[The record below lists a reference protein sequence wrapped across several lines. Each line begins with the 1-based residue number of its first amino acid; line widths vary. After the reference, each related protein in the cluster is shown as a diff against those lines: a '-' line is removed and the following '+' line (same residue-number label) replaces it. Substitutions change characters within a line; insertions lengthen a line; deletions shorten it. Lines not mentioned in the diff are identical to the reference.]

1 MTRTNAREIALH
13 FMFELAFSKH
23 SAESLLEE
31 RLTQEHFAQMKDE
44 SRLYYQY
51 PNKKQADYIRALVEG
66 AFLHSPELDEYI
78 ASYAQ
83 GWSFHRIPKVIAAL
97 LRIAM
102 FEILYVPEIPDSVA
116 INDALEIAKGY
127 DDPELISFMNGILGN
142 FVRSELKNTPE
153 RPSDFKED
161 VFDLEDVQ
169 GESELPPE
177 EGEEAKEEPVEAT
190 KEG

>member
-1 MTRTNAREIALH
+1 MTRTNAREIAMH

-23 SAESLLEE
+23 SAQSLLEE
-31 RLTQEHFAQMKDE
+31 RLTKEHFAQLKNE
-44 SRLYYQY
+44 SRLYLQY
-51 PNKKQADYIRALVEG
+51 PNKKQEDYIRALVEG

-78 ASYAQ
+78 ASYAK
-83 GWSFHRIPKVIAAL
+83 GWNFNRIPKVVATL

-142 FVRSELKNTPE
+142 FVRTELKDMPD
-153 RPSDFKED
+153 RPSDFNED
-161 VFDLEDVQ
+161 VFDLE
-169 GESELPPE
+169 EME
-177 EGEEAKEEPVEAT
+177 EKEEVPPTET
-190 KEG
+190 EES